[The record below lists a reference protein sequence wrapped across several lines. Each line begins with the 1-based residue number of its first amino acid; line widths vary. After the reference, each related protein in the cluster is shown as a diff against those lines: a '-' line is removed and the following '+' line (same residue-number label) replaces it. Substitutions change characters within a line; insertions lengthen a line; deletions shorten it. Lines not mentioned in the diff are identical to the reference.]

1 MSMVNYANYNQSC
14 ADASLTWF
22 MQHLGFFL
30 LVEALI
36 IILIEKMLIKLPRI
50 SGKIERFYK
59 TIVEDALFGKDT
71 DAIEDVTDWKANSEA
86 ISRKRRKNEICVG
99 LKRSRIISKTYI
111 YKNFVEICL
120 LSAFIAFNIF
130 YGLDSQ
136 KNLEAGI
143 CVLKVAEIPNIGL
156 EEDGFIHLLCEG
168 KRVNFFLKLLY
179 LQTAALVLILLCCFG
194 SLVWCAF
201 FRNVS
206 QLLNK
211 MEKSKID
218 CDVEL
223 ETHEGQDF
231 LFLFDLLA
239 HTSGIEATLRVL
251 SHADETFRKLCLPKL
266 TVADQVKVEEEKLKV
281 YWKPAS
287 IETWLEEHDHKGLQ
301 VECYDV
307 TIFPRE
313 SINTS
318 VTKIKEDR
326 DRDGNYSAWFYDLQG
341 GKTEYVVTIACVLG
355 RSRMKDRVKYFS
367 VGKRSHQII
376 SFSLQNIEP
385 GCRGSRCSPASC
397 PGDQRSRG
405 PGSSRPLPRPR

>member
-50 SGKIERFYK
+50 SGKIERFYR

-136 KNLEAGI
+136 KNLEAGV

-179 LQTAALVLILLCCFG
+179 LQTAVAILWG
-194 SLVWCAF
+194 AQ
-201 FRNVS
+201 R
-206 QLLNK
+206 
-211 MEKSKID
+211 
-218 CDVEL
+218 
-223 ETHEGQDF
+223 T
-231 LFLFDLLA
+231 
-239 HTSGIEATLRVL
+239 EA
-251 SHADETFRKLCLPKL
+251 S
-266 TVADQVKVEEEKLKV
+266 
-281 YWKPAS
+281 
-287 IETWLEEHDHKGLQ
+287 
-301 VECYDV
+301 
-307 TIFPRE
+307 
-313 SINTS
+313 
-318 VTKIKEDR
+318 
-326 DRDGNYSAWFYDLQG
+326 
-341 GKTEYVVTIACVLG
+341 VLG
-355 RSRMKDRVKYFS
+355 VVPKKAY
-367 VGKRSHQII
+367 
-376 SFSLQNIEP
+376 
-385 GCRGSRCSPASC
+385 
-397 PGDQRSRG
+397 
-405 PGSSRPLPRPR
+405 